1 MSEQTI
7 ATKPVQNALN
17 LIATIKSPEDQI
29 ALQAL
34 LEQSGEINTRI
45 LTAVGTVHFARFVFL
60 ANNTQLALF
69 TDYDHDLDS
78 YVLDFIKVAHDLFN
92 ALLVHI
98 ADAPPLPVQEHPN
111 EFVKWVHDH
120 DAPSVAGYF
129 FSAYPNLTVPDVLS
143 LAHSGAPATEDW
155 DSVQ

>member
-17 LIATIKSPEDQI
+17 LIANIKSPEDRM
-29 ALQAL
+29 ALQGL

-60 ANNTQLALF
+60 AENSQLALF
-69 TDYDHDLDS
+69 TDYDGDLDS
-78 YVLDFIKVAHDLFN
+78 YVLDFIKIAHDLFN
-92 ALLVHI
+92 ALLVHV
-98 ADAPPLPVQEHPN
+98 ADPPPLPVQEHPA

-120 DAPSVAGYF
+120 DAPCAAGYY
-129 FSAYPNLTVPDVLS
+129 FSAYPTLKVQDILS
-143 LAHSGAPATEDW
+143 LAGGNARS
-155 DSVQ
+155 